1 MSTSTTPDLSQ
12 YSPGVQ
18 DYVRRAQ
25 ALVAERD
32 EALRRMRNCRFDTLA
47 VHGLYTMQEALDRN
61 QGSIIE
67 PVYQSTS
74 EHYAS
79 ADAMEAALAY
89 LVPTWCYARIAN
101 PTTYYLEWM
110 LALLEGYGT
119 GLETNAVVT
128 SSGMAAIMTAVDP
141 FLVKRTSDP
150 AERMNF
156 VSSCHVYGGTFQQF
170 SIRRDRDRGH
180 EVRWVS
186 DVMNIDAWAARIDAD
201 TRFLYVEL
209 PSNPTISFVDLE
221 SLAKLAHAHGI
232 PLIVDATVATPA
244 LMRPLAHGADIVVH
258 SVSKSMT
265 SSGMGVGGVLVA
277 RKDIV
282 SNIDNPEMK
291 ADFAS
296 WVKFLPYRDNGPSMN
311 PMQAM
316 LVLNDLRTL
325 RSKMDLVSRNSQTVA
340 EYLAAHPKVER
351 VDYLGLPDN
360 PKHAVASKYMT
371 LVDAELDNGGAPVNR
386 YGHLLSFRVKGGGEA
401 TRRVFDAFT
410 MIWRATD
417 LGRIKSVATIPAI
430 STHQQQGEEARAMAD
445 VPPNLI
451 RLNVG
456 GEHPDDIIADLERG
470 LKKA

>member
-1 MSTSTTPDLSQ
+1 MSTDTTQ
-12 YSPGVQ
+12 YNAGVMA
-18 DYVRRAQ
+18 YVERGKEIM
-25 ALVAERD
+25 AERA
-32 EALRRMRNCRFDTLA
+32 EAMARMKNCRFDTIS
-47 VHGLYTMQEALDRN
+47 VHGLYTMKEALERN

-67 PVYQSTS
+67 PAYLSTS
-74 EHYAS
+74 QHYADS
-79 ADAMEAALAY
+79 DEMEAGLAY
-89 LVPTWCYARIAN
+89 LIPNWCYARIAN

-110 LALLEGYGT
+110 LALLESYKT
-119 GLETNAVVT
+119 GVEASAVVT
-128 SSGMAAIMTAVDP
+128 SSGMAAIMAAVDP
-141 FLVKRTSDP
+141 FLVKRTKNP
-150 AERMNF
+150 AEKMNF

-186 DVMNIDAWAARIDAD
+186 DVSNIEAWAERIDDD

-221 SLAKLAHAHGI
+221 SLAKLAHGRGI

-282 SNIDNPEMK
+282 SNIDDPDMN
-291 ADFAS
+291 ADFAT

-311 PMQAM
+311 PLHASMI
-316 LVLNDLRTL
+316 LNDMRTL
-325 RSKMDLVSRNSQTVA
+325 RSKMDLVSQSSQKVA
-340 EYLAAHPKVER
+340 EFLESHPKIER
-351 VDYLGLPDN
+351 VDYLGLPSN
-360 PKHAVASKYMT
+360 PRHAVASKYMK
-371 LVDAELDNGGAPVNR
+371 LVDSELETGGEPVNR
-386 YGHLLSFRVKGGGEA
+386 YGHLMSFRVKGGGDEA
-401 TRRVFDAFT
+401 RRMFDAFE

-430 STHQQQGEEARAMAD
+430 STHQQQGEEARSMAD

-456 GEHPDDIIADLERG
+456 GEHPDDVIADLERG
-470 LKKA
+470 LKKV

>member
-1 MSTSTTPDLSQ
+1 
-12 YSPGVQ
+12 
-18 DYVRRAQ
+18 
-25 ALVAERD
+25 
-32 EALRRMRNCRFDTLA
+32 
-47 VHGLYTMQEALDRN
+47 
-61 QGSIIE
+61 
-67 PVYQSTS
+67 
-74 EHYAS
+74 
-79 ADAMEAALAY
+79 
-89 LVPTWCYARIAN
+89 
-101 PTTYYLEWM
+101 M

-201 TRFLYVEL
+201 TRFVYVEL

-277 RKDIV
+277 RKNIV

-296 WVKFLPYRDNGPSMN
+296 WVKFLP
-311 PMQAM
+311 
-316 LVLNDLRTL
+316 
-325 RSKMDLVSRNSQTVA
+325 
-340 EYLAAHPKVER
+340 
-351 VDYLGLPDN
+351 
-360 PKHAVASKYMT
+360 
-371 LVDAELDNGGAPVNR
+371 
-386 YGHLLSFRVKGGGEA
+386 
-401 TRRVFDAFT
+401 
-410 MIWRATD
+410 
-417 LGRIKSVATIPAI
+417 
-430 STHQQQGEEARAMAD
+430 
-445 VPPNLI
+445 
-451 RLNVG
+451 
-456 GEHPDDIIADLERG
+456 
-470 LKKA
+470 